1 MTVTEEVENP
11 FQPEPARIVRQ
22 YDLIKDH
29 RFFQIRHTDVA
40 RAMSFQYKPGQ
51 FIMMSLPGVV
61 SVGIGRDPQ
70 GNPAVIVGMDSPRAE
85 TQAQIPTQ
93 LDGYPLLIQIVGP
106 LKAQ

>member
-1 MTVTEEVENP
+1 MVGDKIMTPSIQDVKKKHE
-11 FQPEPARIVRQ
+11 AR
-22 YDLIKDH
+22 L
-29 RFFQIRHTDVA
+29 
-40 RAMSFQYKPGQ
+40 
-51 FIMMSLPGVV
+51 MSLPGVV

-85 TQAQIPTQ
+85 TQAQIAPQ

>member
-1 MTVTEEVENP
+1 MVGDKIMTPSIQDVKKKQE
-11 FQPEPARIVRQ
+11 AR
-22 YDLIKDH
+22 L
-29 RFFQIRHTDVA
+29 
-40 RAMSFQYKPGQ
+40 
-51 FIMMSLPGVV
+51 MSLPGVV

-70 GNPAVIVGMDSPRAE
+70 GNPAVIVGMDSLRAE

>member
-1 MTVTEEVENP
+1 VKRGGAFFYPGDKIMIPSIQDVKKKHE
-11 FQPEPARIVRQ
+11 AR
-22 YDLIKDH
+22 L
-29 RFFQIRHTDVA
+29 
-40 RAMSFQYKPGQ
+40 
-51 FIMMSLPGVV
+51 MSLPGVV

>member
-1 MTVTEEVENP
+1 MVGDKNMTPSIQDVKKKHE
-11 FQPEPARIVRQ
+11 AR
-22 YDLIKDH
+22 L
-29 RFFQIRHTDVA
+29 
-40 RAMSFQYKPGQ
+40 
-51 FIMMSLPGVV
+51 MSLPGVV

-85 TQAQIPTQ
+85 TQARIPPQ

>member
-1 MTVTEEVENP
+1 MVGDKIMTPSIQDVKKKHE
-11 FQPEPARIVRQ
+11 AR
-22 YDLIKDH
+22 L
-29 RFFQIRHTDVA
+29 
-40 RAMSFQYKPGQ
+40 
-51 FIMMSLPGVV
+51 MSLPGVV